1 MVANSTEHW
10 YTGDQARTPGMTG
23 EDYVFGFKQRIAVS
37 VVYCLIAT
45 MGITG
50 MYFKSIDLVYQKT
63 T

>member
-50 MYFKSIDLVYQKT
+50 MFFKS
-63 T
+63 